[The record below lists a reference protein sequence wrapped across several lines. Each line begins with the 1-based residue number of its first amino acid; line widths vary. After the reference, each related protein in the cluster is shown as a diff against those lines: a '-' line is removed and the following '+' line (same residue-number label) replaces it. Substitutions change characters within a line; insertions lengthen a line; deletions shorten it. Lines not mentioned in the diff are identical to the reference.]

1 MELFQVWIA
10 PIALGAII
18 GYFTNYL
25 AIKMLFRPKRAWY
38 LGKHRVPFTPGIIPK
53 NKDRLARAVGQAVG
67 EKLLTRSDIKEQ
79 LLHGAVRRAF
89 VDTAVNELQGAQMS
103 LHALAQDAIGE
114 ESYQTVKTALVDY
127 ICDRVKDGFSK
138 LDLEQLLCNGSRTL
152 LQKGN
157 FLSLFLNEN
166 TMQTFAPPIAQA
178 MRDYVD
184 QNGET
189 LLKPVIMQEV
199 EQIGAQSTKDLTSH
213 FRLNEAFVHDMLDH
227 IYEHVVRE
235 KADTV
240 LENFDIALLVEQRIL
255 QMDTD
260 QIEELVMSV
269 MERELKAVI
278 SLGALLGALIGAWN
292 ILINRL

>member
-1 MELFQVWIA
+1 MELFQVWVA
-10 PIALGAII
+10 PIVLGAII

-38 LGKHRVPFTPGIIPK
+38 LGKLRVPFTPGIIPK

-114 ESYQTVKTALVDY
+114 TSYQTVKTALVDY

-184 QNGET
+184 QNGES

-240 LENFDIALLVEQRIL
+240 LENFDISLLVEQRIL

-278 SLGALLGALIGAWN
+278 SLGALLGALIGALN

>member
-1 MELFQVWIA
+1 MKTRRKRTHRQTSNQPTKAGWSNAKPSIHIPLMYEPQTGGRYGTVSGLDCTHCFGRHHWLFYQLSRHQNVVPA
-10 PIALGAII
+10 QTRLVSGQTSCPVHARYHPQKQRPSGARR
-18 GYFTNYL
+18 G
-25 AIKMLFRPKRAWY
+25 ASGGREVAHP
-38 LGKHRVPFTPGIIPK
+38 
-53 NKDRLARAVGQAVG
+53 
-67 EKLLTRSDIKEQ
+67 RSDIKEQ

-114 ESYQTVKTALVDY
+114 TSYQTVKTALVDY

-213 FRLNEAFVHDMLDH
+213 FA
-227 IYEHVVRE
+227 
-235 KADTV
+235 
-240 LENFDIALLVEQRIL
+240 
-255 QMDTD
+255 
-260 QIEELVMSV
+260 
-269 MERELKAVI
+269 
-278 SLGALLGALIGAWN
+278 
-292 ILINRL
+292 

>member
-1 MELFQVWIA
+1 MELFQVWVA
-10 PIALGAII
+10 PIVLGAII

-114 ESYQTVKTALVDY
+114 TSYQTVKTALVDY

-240 LENFDIALLVEQRIL
+240 LENFDIYLLVEPRIL
-255 QMDTD
+255 KMDTD

>member
-25 AIKMLFRPKRAWY
+25 AIKMLFRPKRAWH

-114 ESYQTVKTALVDY
+114 TSYQTVKTALVDY
-127 ICDRVKDGFSK
+127 ICDRVKDGFLK

-278 SLGALLGALIGAWN
+278 SLGALLGALIGALN

>member
-10 PIALGAII
+10 PIVLGAII

-114 ESYQTVKTALVDY
+114 TSYQTVKTALVDY

-152 LQKGN
+152 LQQGN

-240 LENFDIALLVEQRIL
+240 LENFDISLLVEQRIL

-278 SLGALLGALIGAWN
+278 SLGALLGALIGALN

>member
-114 ESYQTVKTALVDY
+114 TSYQTVKTALVDY

-157 FLSLFLNEN
+157 SLSLFLNEN

-240 LENFDIALLVEQRIL
+240 LENFDISLLVEQRIL

>member
-1 MELFQVWIA
+1 MELFQVWVA
-10 PIALGAII
+10 PIVLGAII

-114 ESYQTVKTALVDY
+114 TSYQTVKTALVDY

>member
-1 MELFQVWIA
+1 MGLFQVWIA

-25 AIKMLFRPKRAWY
+25 AIKMLFRPKRAWH

-114 ESYQTVKTALVDY
+114 TSYQTVKTALVDY

-240 LENFDIALLVEQRIL
+240 LENFDISLLVEQRIL

>member
-25 AIKMLFRPKRAWY
+25 AIKMLFRPKRAWH

-114 ESYQTVKTALVDY
+114 TSYQTVKTALVDY
-127 ICDRVKDGFSK
+127 ICDRVKDGFLK

-184 QNGET
+184 QNGES

-278 SLGALLGALIGAWN
+278 SLGALLGALIGALN

>member
-25 AIKMLFRPKRAWY
+25 AIKMLFRPKRAWH

-114 ESYQTVKTALVDY
+114 TSYQTVKTALVDY

-213 FRLNEAFVHDMLDH
+213 FRLNETFVHDMLDH
-227 IYEHVVRE
+227 IYEHVAVSY
-235 KADTV
+235 TH
-240 LENFDIALLVEQRIL
+240 LTLPTIA
-255 QMDTD
+255 
-260 QIEELVMSV
+260 
-269 MERELKAVI
+269 
-278 SLGALLGALIGAWN
+278 
-292 ILINRL
+292 

>member
-10 PIALGAII
+10 PIVLGAII

-89 VDTAVNELQGAQMS
+89 VDTAVNELQGVQMS

-114 ESYQTVKTALVDY
+114 TSYQTVKTALVDY

-240 LENFDIALLVEQRIL
+240 LENFDISLLVEQRIL

-278 SLGALLGALIGAWN
+278 SLGALLGALIGALN

>member
-1 MELFQVWIA
+1 MELFQVWVA
-10 PIALGAII
+10 PIVLGAII

-114 ESYQTVKTALVDY
+114 TSYQTVKTALVDY

-213 FRLNEAFVHDMLDH
+213 FRLNETFVHDMLDH

-278 SLGALLGALIGAWN
+278 SLGALLGALIGALN

>member
-25 AIKMLFRPKRAWY
+25 AIKMLFRPKRAWH

-79 LLHGAVRRAF
+79 LLHGEVRRAF

-114 ESYQTVKTALVDY
+114 ASYQTVKTALVDY

-278 SLGALLGALIGAWN
+278 SLGALLGALIGALN

>member
-114 ESYQTVKTALVDY
+114 TSYQTVKTALVDY

-240 LENFDIALLVEQRIL
+240 LENFDISLLVEQRIL

>member
-114 ESYQTVKTALVDY
+114 TSYQTVKTALVDY

>member
-114 ESYQTVKTALVDY
+114 TSYQTVKSALVDY

-240 LENFDIALLVEQRIL
+240 LENFDISLLVEQRIL

>member
-38 LGKHRVPFTPGIIPK
+38 LGKYRVPFTPGIIPK

-114 ESYQTVKTALVDY
+114 TSYQTVKTALVDY

-184 QNGET
+184 QNGES

-278 SLGALLGALIGAWN
+278 SLGALLGALIGALN